1 MHERGRSERADGGGE
16 VHEISGKGKKG
27 IDGDPEPSNLPRRRM
42 LTFLSKIMWLLF
54 KIKGMLMLEALCR
67 HSGDRICA

>member
-1 MHERGRSERADGGGE
+1 MHERGRSESVDRVG

-42 LTFLSKIMWLLF
+42 LAFLSKIMWLLF
-54 KIKGMLMLEALCR
+54 KIKGTLMLEALCR
-67 HSGDRICA
+67 HSGDRIFA